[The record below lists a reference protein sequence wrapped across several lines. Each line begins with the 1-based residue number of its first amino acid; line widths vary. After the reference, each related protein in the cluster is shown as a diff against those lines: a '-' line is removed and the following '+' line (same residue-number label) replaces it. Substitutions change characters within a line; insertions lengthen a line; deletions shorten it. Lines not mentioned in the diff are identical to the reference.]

1 MPSLLLLC
9 TSLLEGLHA
18 LHHRL
23 LHAVRPRRPI
33 WRGAGAPVHGRRRQL
48 MIHREFLQCR
58 RIMPIGIF
66 DALEVEVDIAAPE
79 LLLVLTRSLVTLD
92 LGHKVLLAV
101 KRDRPSGGPRARCR
115 QPRPLRCGG
124 HEAAKVGGEAC
135 GARQASGLL
144 SEGCLEGSLV
154 PPPKSAQ
161 NLRHAFLKLIDFRC
175 ITLTIS
181 LRLAA
186 AAAASGTGT
195 PRPDSRC
202 IKKLCRYSARC
213 FDGSRL
219 PPPLRSTNA
228 IHCSLEP
235 GSVRWRSLI

>member
-23 LHAVRPRRPI
+23 LHAVRPRHPI
-33 WRGAGAPVHGRRRQL
+33 WSGAGAPVHGRRRQL

-79 LLLVLTRSLVTLD
+79 LLLVLTRSLVALD

-101 KRDRPSGGPRARCR
+101 RRDRPSGGPQARCR

-124 HEAAKVGGEAC
+124 LEATKVGGEAC
-135 GARQASGLL
+135 GARQANGLL
-144 SEGCLEGSLV
+144 SKELHELHNELRRLLGGVVGATAEICAKPAPRVLEAHRFPLHNLDHL
-154 PPPKSAQ
+154 AQ
-161 NLRHAFLKLIDFRC
+161 IGRRRRAVGNWHPEA
-175 ITLTIS
+175 
-181 LRLAA
+181 
-186 AAAASGTGT
+186 
-195 PRPDSRC
+195 
-202 IKKLCRYSARC
+202 
-213 FDGSRL
+213 
-219 PPPLRSTNA
+219 
-228 IHCSLEP
+228 
-235 GSVRWRSLI
+235 